1 MANRLINKR
10 IVITGAVDN
19 IGKAAVEAFV
29 AEGGRVAI
37 GDINDERGNQLVS
50 TLGESAAFFH
60 VDVTHED
67 EVGTFVSK
75 ATSWLGGLDVLC
87 QNAGVQIIGDL
98 VDFATADW
106 DRSFAINI
114 RAQFLGAKYAIPAL
128 KASGKGSIVNM
139 ASIAG
144 VRGVGGATAYC
155 ASKGAVVLLTHA
167 LARELGPFNIRVN
180 AICPGWVD
188 TAFNSPII
196 GYLGGPAKHAQI
208 VKDSVPL
215 GRQGTPQEV
224 APLYVFL
231 ASDESSFISG
241 QAMLVDGGVHN

>member
-1 MANRLINKR
+1 MVNRLSGKR

-19 IGKAAVEAFV
+19 IGKAAVEALI
-29 AEGGRVAI
+29 AEGASVAS
-37 GDINDERGNQLVS
+37 GDINDEKGRALAS
-50 TLGESAAFFH
+50 RLGGAVNYFH
-60 VDVTHED
+60 VDVTRED
-67 EVGTFVSK
+67 EISAFI
-75 ATSWLGGLDVLC
+75 AQAESWLGGLDVLC
-87 QNAGVQIIGDL
+87 QNAGVQL
-98 VDFATADW
+98 VGNLMDFAVADW

-188 TAFNSPII
+188 TAFNKPII
-196 GYLGGPAKHAQI
+196 SYLGGPASHAQI

-215 GRQGTPQEV
+215 GRQCTPQEV